1 MKISIAWVFDHL
13 NADYKTVD
21 IDQLVKLFNQK
32 VAEIEGYYAIDIH
45 LNNLFIARVA
55 DVAAEHVQLHI
66 AQTDETIELPKR
78 ENLKVGQ
85 YYFIKKDDKKVRWA
99 MAHDFGGQKDQIL
112 PEVFCDEQQAKGDW
126 QKLIEANDYII
137 EVDNKSITHR
147 PDMWGYRGIAR
158 EFALLLDL
166 KLKPLD
172 EIITRLDITECVNES
187 KKTEQMPFSVRIVH
201 PEYIKRFA
209 IGYFAKIENRP
220 SLPWMVSRLC
230 KVESRAI
237 NTLVDMTNYVML
249 DVGQPTHAF
258 DAQKITTQHFEP
270 RLAKEKET
278 LTLLD
283 DDTIELTKEDI
294 VITDGQQPIALAGVM
309 GGKNSEISMQTT
321 AMILESANFDA
332 TTIRE
337 SAARHKKRTEAS
349 ARFEKTLDPN
359 QNILAIE
366 RFVKL
371 LQDAQIPFKM
381 GGVVSVGQK
390 TEPLT
395 LNISHEY
402 IEQRLGTE
410 IASATV
416 VAILD
421 ALGCKVTI
429 DKEDKLISY
438 QVTIPTSR
446 CTKDMQIKE
455 DIVEEIARIFGYTNI
470 PFVLP
475 NKQTK
480 PSDLDALYRM
490 RRIKRLLAFGYD
502 MRDVYNYSFYD
513 EDFLRELKWK
523 PQDYISVQSP
533 VSENWQHLVTSLIP
547 GLLKNVWQNHADHEQ
562 LSFFESGR
570 IWQKTD
576 TEIVERPELAGVFY
590 NQKKAFSF
598 YDVKAVVQHIAE
610 MIHLPLTYKK
620 VDKPVDPWFAPYQT
634 AHLMYEDTV
643 VGTVGVVDIGFVHT
657 LFAGHAAAFTFD
669 QSFLGNF
676 KPSLIKFKPLA
687 KYPAVERDI
696 SMMVPLKVTV
706 AEVTQAIKKSSD
718 NIAHITLVDMFQK
731 DDWLDKKSLTFSF
744 AMQCENKTLTTTE
757 ADALYEHVIK
767 SVKNIG
773 AEIR

>member
-32 VAEIEGYYAIDIH
+32 VAEIEGYYTVEIPLDK
-45 LNNLFIARVA
+45 LFIARVA

-66 AQTDETIELPKR
+66 TQTNETIQLPKR
-78 ENLKVGQ
+78 EHLKVGQ
-85 YYFIKKDDKKVRWA
+85 HYLIKKDDKKTCWA

-112 PEVFCDEQQAKGDW
+112 PEIFCNEQQARGDW
-126 QKLIEANDYII
+126 QQSIEAKDYII

-172 EIITRLDITECVNES
+172 RMITPLDITEYTHES
-187 KKTEQMPFSVRIVH
+187 IASDSMPFSVRIVH
-201 PEYIKRFA
+201 PKYIKRFA
-209 IGYFAKIENRP
+209 ISYFTNIENRP
-220 SLPWMVSRLC
+220 SLPWMISRLC
-230 KVESRAI
+230 KVENRPI

-249 DVGQPTHAF
+249 DMGQPTHAF

-270 RLAKEKET
+270 RLAHEKET

-283 DDTIELTKEDI
+283 DDTIQLTKEDI

-309 GGKNSEISMQTT
+309 GGKDSEITMRTTSMV
-321 AMILESANFDA
+321 LESANFDA

-359 QNILAIE
+359 QNIVAIE

-371 LQDAQIPFKM
+371 LQHANIPFEV
-381 GGVVSVGQK
+381 GGVVSVGPK
-390 TEPLT
+390 TEALT

-410 IASATV
+410 IASEKV

-421 ALGCKVTI
+421 ALGCKVSV
-429 DKEDKLISY
+429 DNNKQISY
-438 QVTIPTSR
+438 RVTIPTSR
-446 CTKDMQIKE
+446 CTKDIQIKE
-455 DIVEEIARIFGYTNI
+455 DILEEIARVYGYTNI

-475 NKQTK
+475 YKQTK

-502 MRDVYNYSFYD
+502 MREVYNYSFYD
-513 EDFLRELKWK
+513 EDFLRELNWK
-523 PQDYISVQSP
+523 PTDYISVQSP

-562 LSFFESGR
+562 LNFFESGR
-570 IWQKTD
+570 VWQKID
-576 TEIVERPELAGVFY
+576 AKIIERPELAGIFY
-590 NQKKAFSF
+590 NQKKIFSF

-610 MIHLPLTYKK
+610 MIHMPLTYKK

-634 AHLMYEDTV
+634 AHLMCEDTV
-643 VGTVGVVDIGFVHT
+643 VGTVGVIDVGCTHT
-657 LFAGHAAAFTFD
+657 LFAGHAAAFVFD

-706 AEVTQAIKKSSD
+706 AEVTQAIKTSND
-718 NIAHITLVDMFQK
+718 AIDTVQLVDMFQK
-731 DDWLDKKSLTFSF
+731 DDWKDKKSLTFSF
-744 AMQCENKTLTTTE
+744 AMQHADKTLTTKE
-757 ADALYEHVIK
+757 ADALYEQVIQ